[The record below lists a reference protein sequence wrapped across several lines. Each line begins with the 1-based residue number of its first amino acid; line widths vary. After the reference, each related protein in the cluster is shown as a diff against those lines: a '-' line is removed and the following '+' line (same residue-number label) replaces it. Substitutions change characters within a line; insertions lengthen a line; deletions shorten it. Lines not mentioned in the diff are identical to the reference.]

1 MKLDTL
7 VSVRYI
13 LCMTCWVYVP
23 KDVFF
28 FYLPYYII
36 FQTVLHQFCH
46 KAILFFFS
54 VYRRPT
60 DPNFWHFLKKSNDIV
75 TPFFT

>member
-13 LCMTCWVYVP
+13 LCMTCWVHVP

-36 FQTVLHQFCH
+36 FPTVLHQFCH

-54 VYRRPT
+54 V
-60 DPNFWHFLKKSNDIV
+60 
-75 TPFFT
+75 